1 MADATSGPTY
11 NAAVNGAVYWKRFGA
26 SDTNEDR
33 FPQELGP
40 AEVSSYKPAG
50 RMDVTAVVTDEDFG
64 KTLGERLRVLADC
77 GFVIRKWEV
86 YDMRF
91 YDGAYE
97 FQVGTG
103 PRAVLVKSPQLVVT
117 WKAGRAGKVELPGAA
132 DVRALAAAHKGRPVG
147 RPSAVVPTPED
158 VKKLDA
164 RFLTKPAWMAD
175 WQYDHAKQLMGLES
189 GGQPKPFYYRLL
201 PEFAQNRAREEGER
215 AAQADGVPLDA
226 DYAVYLA
233 WLDWVNGER
242 PRSWQGHL
250 TGHNTIMWWYNYREA
265 IPAPVQESILRSW
278 TAWLMPDRETELDPN
293 LRRFYD
299 NTSGK
304 LVHPM
309 VDDPRVG
316 RSSKDG
322 KLAEWGQGDTYHKLT
337 GDWRGNKSYYRS
349 GFTREMSTAN
359 FNSSASSGALL
370 CGQIIGS
377 ENAMADGRAGLMQF
391 PFWMWTHSAG
401 VGQEYVDHYY
411 WAIATAGNKLF
422 ADFCE
427 QPEDRMAGWSIIEK
441 TVNDLAGAYH
451 PNLRKLMGP
460 ASRTYYQHVLGQ
472 QDGLYHIL
480 HMISKHGALCDT
492 DTGALPGLTMAKD
505 AKGNTP
511 RPLGAWG
518 HDFTPSQ
525 VALESMSG
533 PWAAPWFTEIVDEKP
548 LPWSLLAEK
557 KVVSDGDWVSTYFGE
572 NYGLS
577 SIRLT
582 PQRIHVLGHW
592 RRQAVLPKSMR
603 DIGTLDLRMGYN
615 QTRIANDGSGVISQQ
630 GQYRCYQHTNR
641 LIMLARPHVDFL
653 NGKQQ
658 EIKSLQCTAALFNY
672 QLPAPTWEIH
682 VDEAKIDALPAVAR
696 FGQVITVRDGVSYLA
711 IRPLPATD
719 LGRDTEISL
728 EPGVPQEP
736 AHHGNV
742 NIQPALLINAYLYN
756 RNDVITPELLQQ
768 AKAAQAGFMIEMGD
782 EKEYG
787 SFEKF
792 RAHVRGARLT
802 AGDNDAVT
810 CTTGKD
816 TLAASWDS
824 FTVNGQDPYAYA
836 KEQQLWQDTTLTQM
850 GRARLEKNG
859 AVIEREPSWANMFLQ
874 TFPKQKIYVAMNLLP
889 NYLVYHFR
897 EPGGVA
903 IRADGACSMGRWAV
917 KDSKEIDIKYHAFG
931 GEYAPKENDPAPASV
946 LFISGAKGKPQVTLN
961 GKQAALKP
969 WKDGWL
975 VALAGA
981 FPKDD
986 EIAAR
991 LGDAQ

>member
-1 MADATSGPTY
+1 
-11 NAAVNGAVYWKRFGA
+11 
-26 SDTNEDR
+26 
-33 FPQELGP
+33 
-40 AEVSSYKPAG
+40 
-50 RMDVTAVVTDEDFG
+50 
-64 KTLGERLRVLADC
+64 
-77 GFVIRKWEV
+77 
-86 YDMRF
+86 
-91 YDGAYE
+91 
-97 FQVGTG
+97 
-103 PRAVLVKSPQLVVT
+103 
-117 WKAGRAGKVELPGAA
+117 
-132 DVRALAAAHKGRPVG
+132 
-147 RPSAVVPTPED
+147 
-158 VKKLDA
+158 
-164 RFLTKPAWMAD
+164 
-175 WQYDHAKQLMGLES
+175 
-189 GGQPKPFYYRLL
+189 
-201 PEFAQNRAREEGER
+201 
-215 AAQADGVPLDA
+215 
-226 DYAVYLA
+226 
-233 WLDWVNGER
+233 
-242 PRSWQGHL
+242 
-250 TGHNTIMWWYNYREA
+250 
-265 IPAPVQESILRSW
+265 
-278 TAWLMPDRETELDPN
+278 
-293 LRRFYD
+293 
-299 NTSGK
+299 
-304 LVHPM
+304 
-309 VDDPRVG
+309 
-316 RSSKDG
+316 
-322 KLAEWGQGDTYHKLT
+322 
-337 GDWRGNKSYYRS
+337 
-349 GFTREMSTAN
+349 
-359 FNSSASSGALL
+359 
-370 CGQIIGS
+370 
-377 ENAMADGRAGLMQF
+377 MADGRAGLMQF

-451 PNLRKLMGP
+451 PNLKKLMGP

-511 RPLGAWG
+511 RPLSAWG
-518 HDFTPSQ
+518 HDITPSQ

-592 RRQAVLPKSMR
+592 RRQAVLPESMR

-630 GQYRCYQHTNR
+630 GQYRCYQHGNR

-653 NGKQQ
+653 NGKQK

-672 QLPAPTWEIH
+672 QLPAPTWEIY

-711 IRPLPATD
+711 IRPLPTTD
-719 LGRDTEISL
+719 LGRDTEITL

-768 AKAAQAGFMIEMGD
+768 AKAAQAGFVVEMGD

-792 RAHVRGARLT
+792 QAHVARRQADGRRQRRGDLHDRQGHAGGKLGQLHGQRPGPVRLRQRAAVVAGHHAHPDGPGPPGKERRGDRARAVVGQYVPPDLPEAEDLRGDEPVAELPGVLLPRAGRSSDPGRRRVFDGPLGGEGFEGDRHQVPRFRRRVRAQGKRPRAGQSPVHHRRQRQASGNVERKAGRAQTVERRLAGRLDRRISQGRRDRGAVGERAVTFVPIGFCVGRVSRPDSQEFRDLRCFPARGEPKDEPT
-802 AGDNDAVT
+802 ENMGMCAGDNGCD
-810 CTTGKD
+810 GGHD
-816 TLAASWDS
+816 LGRFPDRGDLGGQS
-824 FTVNGQDPYAYA
+824 FA
-836 KEQQLWQDTTLTQM
+836 
-850 GRARLEKNG
+850 GRAGPGRDLQRPHGAAAPGQGAGVGHDRARRHRHGDLHEANQDRHRQRPGQVDGPARRNG
-859 AVIEREPSWANMFLQ
+859 
-874 TFPKQKIYVAMNLLP
+874 
-889 NYLVYHFR
+889 
-897 EPGGVA
+897 GGK
-903 IRADGACSMGRWAV
+903 RAAGDDGQGC
-917 KDSKEIDIKYHAFG
+917 
-931 GEYAPKENDPAPASV
+931 
-946 LFISGAKGKPQVTLN
+946 Q
-961 GKQAALKP
+961 
-969 WKDGWL
+969 
-975 VALAGA
+975 
-981 FPKDD
+981 
-986 EIAAR
+986 
-991 LGDAQ
+991 GDAGLQGSLSSMIH